1 MSHPVS
7 SLPASSQAIALV
19 LGIAGGLGRALAVAL
34 HGRGYAIR
42 ALSRD
47 PARAAATAAL
57 PFSVQWLQGDAFDR
71 GAVLRAAADAGVI
84 AHAVN
89 PPGYAKWR
97 EKAVPMLA
105 NSIVA
110 AQHSGALILFP
121 GNIYAFGPEA
131 GALIDETS
139 PENPNTVKGA
149 VRMDMEAMLRRAAE
163 HGVRSLIVRA
173 GDFFGPDVPN
183 SWFAQALAKGGHA
196 AKVIQDLGAP
206 GIGHSWAY
214 APDLAET
221 FMRLLDRQ
229 DRLATHDVFHFQGH
243 WIADGRGMAEA
254 VQRAIGGHVPIRRF
268 FWPQIYLIAPFV
280 TFFRELIEMRWLWRE
295 SVRLDNRKLEAAIG
309 PEPHTPL
316 ATAIEASLGPVPV
329 PAGAVSL
336 ARTQII

>member
-1 MSHPVS
+1 MSHPAS
-7 SLPASSQAIALV
+7 SNPASSTRIALV
-19 LGIAGGLGRALAVAL
+19 LGITGGLGHALAIAL

-47 PARAAATAAL
+47 PAKAAATAKL
-57 PFSVQWLQGDAFDR
+57 PFAVDWLQGDAFDR
-71 GAVLRAAADAGVI
+71 GAVLRAAAGTAVI

-110 AQHSGALILFP
+110 AQHSGARILFP

-131 GALIDETS
+131 GAVIDEAS
-139 PENPNTVKGA
+139 PQNPNTVKGA
-149 VRMDMEAMLRRAAE
+149 VRMDMEAMLRHAAD

-183 SWFAQALAKGGHA
+183 SWFGQALVKGGRA
-196 AKVIQDLGAP
+196 ATVIQDLGAP

-243 WIADGRGMAEA
+243 WFADGRDLAEA
-254 VQRAIGGHVPIRRF
+254 VRYALGGHVPIRRF

-280 TFFRELIEMRWLWRE
+280 TFFCELIEMRWLWRE
-295 SVRLDNRKLEAAIG
+295 SVRLDNRKLEAVIG

-316 ATAIEASLGPVPV
+316 AAAIEASLGPASI
-329 PAGAVSL
+329 PARPGPATRVQ
-336 ARTQII
+336 TV

>member
-1 MSHPVS
+1 M
-7 SLPASSQAIALV
+7 
-19 LGIAGGLGRALAVAL
+19 
-34 HGRGYAIR
+34 
-42 ALSRD
+42 
-47 PARAAATAAL
+47 
-57 PFSVQWLQGDAFDR
+57 
-71 GAVLRAAADAGVI
+71 LRAATGTAII

-110 AQHSGALILFP
+110 AQHSGARILFP
-121 GNIYAFGPEA
+121 GNIYAFGPA
-131 GALIDETS
+131 ARAVIDEAS
-139 PENPNTVKGA
+139 PQNPDTVKGA
-149 VRMDMEAMLRRAAE
+149 VRMDMEAMLRHAAD

-173 GDFFGPDVPN
+173 GDFFGPDVAS
-183 SWFAQALAKGGHA
+183 SWFSQALAKGGRKA
-196 AKVIQDLGAP
+196 RVIRDLGAP

-221 FMRLLDRQ
+221 FMRLLDRE
-229 DRLATHDVFHFQGH
+229 DELATHDVFHFRGH

-254 VQRAIGGHVPIRRF
+254 VQRALGGHVPIRRF

-295 SVRLDNRKLEAAIG
+295 SVRLDNRKLEAVIG

-316 ATAIEASLGPVPV
+316 DAAVDAALGPAPV
-329 PAGAVSL
+329 AAGAVPV
-336 ARTQII
+336 ARERIA

>member
-1 MSHPVS
+1 MTH
-7 SLPASSQAIALV
+7 PASSPRIALV
-19 LGIAGGLGRALAVAL
+19 LGITGGLGRALAVAL
-34 HGRGYAIR
+34 HGRGYVIR

-47 PARAAATAAL
+47 PVRAAATASL
-57 PFSVQWLQGDAFDR
+57 PFAVDWLQGDAFDR
-71 GAVLRAAADAGVI
+71 GAVLRAATGTEVI

-110 AQHSGALILFP
+110 AQHSGARILFP

-131 GALIDETS
+131 GAVIDEAS
-139 PENPNTVKGA
+139 PQNPNTVKGA
-149 VRMDMEAMLRRAAE
+149 VRMDMEAMLRHAAE

-173 GDFFGPDVPN
+173 GDFFGPQVPS
-183 SWFAQALAKGGHA
+183 SWFSQALAKGGRS

-214 APDLAET
+214 IPDLAET

-229 DRLATHDVFHFQGH
+229 ERLATHEVFHFQGH
-243 WIADGRGMAEA
+243 WFADGRDLAEA
-254 VQRAIGGHVPIRRF
+254 VQRALGGHVPIRRF

-316 ATAIEASLGPVPV
+316 AAAIETTFGPVAS
-329 PAGAVSL
+329 PARPASA
-336 ARTQII
+336 ARVQTI